1 MERNELQSLQE
12 LKEEEK
18 IGFLKKINKKVF
30 YMMI

>member
-18 IGFLKKINKKVF
+18 IKILDRASNG
-30 YMMI
+30 ILEN